1 MEGGDKMF
9 YYEEKANKK
18 PKEIAKHLDTT
29 SEKISE
35 WAKDLERYG
44 VIKFT
49 RSGYGSLLFKE
60 SDIKVLREYGL
71 LKSALGNPKDA
82 IDILKETDVMPKEKE
97 DMSWTKDLKFAIW
110 RRH

>member
-1 MEGGDKMF
+1 MF

-18 PKEIAKHLDTT
+18 PKEIAQHLNTT

-44 VIKFT
+44 IMKFSKT
-49 RSGYGSLLFKE
+49 AYGSLIFKE
-60 SDIKVLREYGL
+60 SEIKVLREYGL
-71 LKSALGNPKDA
+71 IKMAIGNPRDA
-82 IDILKETDVMPKEKE
+82 IEILKQTDVLPEEKD
-97 DMSWTKDLKFAIW
+97 DMSWTKGLKFAIW

>member
-1 MEGGDKMF
+1 MF

-18 PKEIAKHLDTT
+18 PGDIAKHLDTT

-44 VIKFT
+44 VIKFS

-60 SDIKVLREYGL
+60 SDIKVLREYGF
-71 LKSALGNPKDA
+71 LKNALGNPKDA
-82 IDILKETDVMPKEKE
+82 IDILKETNVMPKEKE

>member
-1 MEGGDKMF
+1 MF
-9 YYEEKANKK
+9 YYEEKADKK
-18 PKEIAKHLDTT
+18 PGDIAKDLNTT

-44 VIKFT
+44 VIKFS
-49 RSGYGSLLFKE
+49 RSGYGSLMFKE

-82 IDILKETDVMPKEKE
+82 IEILKETDVMPTEQE
-97 DMSWTKDLKFAIW
+97 DMSWTKELKFAIL

>member
-1 MEGGDKMF
+1 MF
-9 YYEEKANKK
+9 YYEEKADKK
-18 PKEIAKHLDTT
+18 PKEIADHLNTT

-44 VIKFT
+44 IIKFSRT
-49 RSGYGSLLFKE
+49 AYGSFLFKE
-60 SDIKVLREYGL
+60 SDIKVLREYGII
-71 LKSALGNPKDA
+71 KNVIGNPRDA
-82 IDILKETDVMPKEKE
+82 IDIFKETEFMPKNEE